1 MDMLSK
7 AIEMNG
13 KKAIITNN
21 NAEVVIKPISDSYKD
36 GVNFNYLYTY
46 APIQNGNVV
55 NIDNTNYIVLEK
67 ENNLINTYNKAI
79 ITKAQIVIYKE
90 KQLLAYVRA
99 LKDVVENNQYFKVVG
114 DEIEITIPYMRDID
128 INDIVS
134 YNNKNFKIQ
143 SIDDTKENLLVL
155 ISKYDTKASGGI
167 NNQEKPIEIPNEPIE
182 PKPVEPQPKPTEP
195 EKPIVPEE
203 PKEDFSGTFKIVGKL
218 DKLKNGQSCTYE
230 LSPARKTAKW
240 FIDDKYK
247 SKIEIVS
254 KEEGKITLKSIA
266 TSQGF
271 VKLIAQSPDGI
282 QLATKPILV
291 F

>member
-55 NIDNTNYIVLEK
+55 NIDNINYIVLEK
-67 ENNLINTYNKAI
+67 EENLVNTYNKVT
-79 ITKAQIVIYKE
+79 ITKAQIIIYKE
-90 KQLLAYVRA
+90 KQLLGYVRA
-99 LKDVVENNQYFKVVG
+99 LKDVVENNQYFKVLA
-114 DEIEITIPYMRDID
+114 DEIEITIPYMSDISIGD
-128 INDIVS
+128 DVS

-155 ISKYDTKASGGI
+155 ISKYDTTASDGV
-167 NNQEKPIEIPNEPIE
+167 NNQDKSIEPTESPKEE
-182 PKPVEPQPKPTEP
+182 PKPVEPPK
-195 EKPIVPEE
+195 EE
-203 PKEDFSGTFKIVGKL
+203 GEDFSGTFKIDGL
-218 DKLKNGQSCTYE
+218 DKLQKGTTSTYT
-230 LSPARKTAKW
+230 LSPARKTVKW

-247 SKIEIVS
+247 ASVEIVS
-254 KEEGKITLKSIA
+254 EEEGSITLKNIA
-266 TSQGF
+266 EKMNV
-271 VKLIAQSPDGI
+271 VKIVAKSPDDKELCNKG
-282 QLATKPILV
+282 ILV
-291 F
+291 Y

>member
-55 NIDNTNYIVLEK
+55 NIDNINYIVLEK
-67 ENNLINTYNKAI
+67 EENLVNTYNKVT
-79 ITKAQIVIYKE
+79 ITKAQIIIYKE
-90 KQLLAYVRA
+90 KQLLGYVRA
-99 LKDVVENNQYFKVVG
+99 LKDVVENNQYFKVLA
-114 DEIEITIPYMRDID
+114 DEIEITIPYMSDISIGD
-128 INDIVS
+128 DVS

-155 ISKYDTKASGGI
+155 ISKYDTTASDGV
-167 NNQEKPIEIPNEPIE
+167 NNQDKPIEPTESPKEE
-182 PKPVEPQPKPTEP
+182 PKPVEP
-195 EKPIVPEE
+195 
-203 PKEDFSGTFKIVGKL
+203 PKEEGEDFRGTFKIDGL
-218 DKLKNGQSCTYE
+218 DKLKKGTTSTYT
-230 LSPARKTAKW
+230 LSPARKTVKW

-247 SKIEIVS
+247 ASVEIVS
-254 KEEGKITLKSIA
+254 EEEGSITLKNIA
-266 TSQGF
+266 EKMNV
-271 VKLIAQSPDGI
+271 VKIVAKSPDDKELCNKG
-282 QLATKPILV
+282 ILV
-291 F
+291 Y

>member
-55 NIDNTNYIVLEK
+55 NIDNINYIVLEK
-67 ENNLINTYNKAI
+67 DENLVNTYNKVT
-79 ITKAQIVIYKE
+79 ITKAQIIIYKE
-90 KQLLAYVRA
+90 KQLLGYVRA
-99 LKDVVENNQYFKVVG
+99 LKDVVENNQYFKVLA
-114 DEIEITIPYMRDID
+114 DEIEITIPYMSDISIGD
-128 INDIVS
+128 DVS

-155 ISKYDTKASGGI
+155 ISKYDTTASDGV
-167 NNQEKPIEIPNEPIE
+167 NNQDKPIEPTESPKEE
-182 PKPVEPQPKPTEP
+182 PKPVEPPK
-195 EKPIVPEE
+195 EE
-203 PKEDFSGTFKIVGKL
+203 GEDFSGTFKIDGL
-218 DKLKNGQSCTYE
+218 DKLQKGTTSTYT
-230 LSPARKTAKW
+230 LSPARKTVKW

-247 SKIEIVS
+247 ASVEIVS
-254 KEEGKITLKSIA
+254 EEEGSITLKNIA
-266 TSQGF
+266 EKMNV
-271 VKLIAQSPDGI
+271 VKIVAKSPDDKELCNKG
-282 QLATKPILV
+282 ILV
-291 F
+291 Y

>member
-55 NIDNTNYIVLEK
+55 NIDNINYIVLEK
-67 ENNLINTYNKAI
+67 EENLVNTYNKVT
-79 ITKAQIVIYKE
+79 ITKAQIIIYKE
-90 KQLLAYVRA
+90 KQLLGYVRA
-99 LKDVVENNQYFKVVG
+99 LKDVVENNQYFKVLA
-114 DEIEITIPYMRDID
+114 DEIEITIPYMSDISIGD
-128 INDIVS
+128 DVS

-155 ISKYDTKASGGI
+155 ISKYDTTASDGV
-167 NNQEKPIEIPNEPIE
+167 NNQDKPIEPTESPKEE
-182 PKPVEPQPKPTEP
+182 PKPVEPPK
-195 EKPIVPEE
+195 EE
-203 PKEDFSGTFKIVGKL
+203 GEDFSGTFKIDGL
-218 DKLKNGQSCTYE
+218 DKLQKGTTSTYT
-230 LSPARKTAKW
+230 LSPARKTVKW

-247 SKIEIVS
+247 ASVEIVS
-254 KEEGKITLKSIA
+254 EEEGSITLKNIA
-266 TSQGF
+266 EKMNV
-271 VKLIAQSPDGI
+271 VKIVAKSPDDKELCNKG
-282 QLATKPILV
+282 ILV
-291 F
+291 Y